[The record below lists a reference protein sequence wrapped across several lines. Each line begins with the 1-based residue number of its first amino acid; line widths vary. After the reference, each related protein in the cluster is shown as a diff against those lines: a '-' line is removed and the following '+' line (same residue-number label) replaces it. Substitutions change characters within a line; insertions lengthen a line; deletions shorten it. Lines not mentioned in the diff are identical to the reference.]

1 MHKGLTTGQISRITG
16 VTVRALR
23 YYDRIGLLKPS
34 HFEGDTR
41 LYNEE
46 DIARLQKLSV
56 LKFIGLSLEEMS
68 TVMEIGSGSDLRSA
82 LQLQKQLIRQ
92 KIDHMESVVQ
102 AIDASM
108 DYMEQQE
115 QAADWEELARI
126 IHMIR
131 TERDWGRQYQNAAR
145 LQARTR
151 LYDQFSTNPQGW
163 HNWFFEYMLEA
174 TQELRSSS
182 TRPLRVLDIGCGDA
196 ALWVRNRERIPP
208 RLEITLADASPGM
221 LEAAR
226 SALGAAAGRF
236 QFRQADVMAMPFAD
250 NEFQIVIANHMLYHV
265 EQLTPAFTE
274 ISRVLSPR
282 GSFFASTMSSRHLRE
297 MEELAREFDPA
308 LRVLDD
314 TLEQFNLDNGAEL
327 LQPWFPAARVERYP
341 DSLVVTET
349 GPLISYMTSTPMNAG
364 KVLKGETLEQFMAFV
379 ERKMADQG
387 SLVISKDMGVF
398 TCRKL

>member
-92 KIDHMESVVQ
+92 KIHHMESVVQ

-126 IHMIR
+126 IHMLR

-145 LQARTR
+145 CRREPGCMMSSVRIRKGGTAGSLNTCWRQHRNCVHPLPVLCGCWISAAAMR
-151 LYDQFSTNPQGW
+151 LFG
-163 HNWFFEYMLEA
+163 FETGSGFRPA
-174 TQELRSSS
+174 WRS
-182 TRPLRVLDIGCGDA
+182 RLLM
-196 ALWVRNRERIPP
+196 PP
-208 RLEITLADASPGM
+208 RGCWKLRAAHLGQLPENFSSARPMLWPCLLRITNF
-221 LEAAR
+221 R
-226 SALGAAAGRF
+226 S
-236 QFRQADVMAMPFAD
+236 
-250 NEFQIVIANHMLYHV
+250 
-265 EQLTPAFTE
+265 
-274 ISRVLSPR
+274 
-282 GSFFASTMSSRHLRE
+282 
-297 MEELAREFDPA
+297 
-308 LRVLDD
+308 
-314 TLEQFNLDNGAEL
+314 
-327 LQPWFPAARVERYP
+327 
-341 DSLVVTET
+341 
-349 GPLISYMTSTPMNAG
+349 
-364 KVLKGETLEQFMAFV
+364 
-379 ERKMADQG
+379 
-387 SLVISKDMGVF
+387 
-398 TCRKL
+398 

>member
-34 HFEGDTR
+34 HFEGNTR

-56 LKFIGLSLEEMS
+56 LKFIGLSLEELS

-151 LYDQFSTNPQGW
+151 LYDEFSTNPQGW
-163 HNWFFEYMLEA
+163 HSWFFEYMLEA

-208 RLEITLADASPGM
+208 RLEITLADVSPGCWKLRAAHLGRRLEDFSSAKPM
-221 LEAAR
+221 LWPYLLRITNFR
-226 SALGAAAGRF
+226 S
-236 QFRQADVMAMPFAD
+236 
-250 NEFQIVIANHMLYHV
+250 
-265 EQLTPAFTE
+265 
-274 ISRVLSPR
+274 
-282 GSFFASTMSSRHLRE
+282 
-297 MEELAREFDPA
+297 
-308 LRVLDD
+308 
-314 TLEQFNLDNGAEL
+314 
-327 LQPWFPAARVERYP
+327 
-341 DSLVVTET
+341 
-349 GPLISYMTSTPMNAG
+349 
-364 KVLKGETLEQFMAFV
+364 
-379 ERKMADQG
+379 
-387 SLVISKDMGVF
+387 
-398 TCRKL
+398 